1 MKPKLLTTIR
11 DYSWRTF
18 SSDALAGITVALVA
32 LPLSIAIAIA
42 SGANPK
48 AGLVTAIIGGFLISL
63 LGGSRVQIGGP
74 TGAFIVVV
82 YGVIEQYGFDGLLLA
97 TLMAGMILLV
107 GGVLRA
113 GRFIAL
119 VPEPVIEGFTVGIA
133 LIIAVSQLKDLLGL
147 GAVRVPADLIQALP
161 ALWTAREAINPIA
174 VVLGIISI
182 AGIALLRRIAPWFP
196 GSLLVIAVGSATI
209 ALLAL
214 PVDTI
219 QSRFGTLPGGL
230 HAPALPHVSIA
241 RISEVLPSAF
251 TIAFLAGVE
260 SLLSAIVADRMIGGR
275 HRSHAELLAQGAAN
289 IVSPLFGGLPATGA
303 IARTATNVRAGG
315 LTPISGIVHALV
327 ILLITLWAGWLAGY
341 LAMPARGPSDR
352 HCLAH
357 ERARTLARAH
367 ELAAR
372 RPHPAVHDDD
382 PDGHDRP
389 HDRHCRGDGCRVGAA
404 LDSQGRG
411 ARRLDAFRPVE
422 AIIFELRDG

>member
-11 DYSWRTF
+11 DYSWRMF

-147 GAVRVPADLIQALP
+147 GAVKVPADLIQALP

-174 VVLGIISI
+174 LVLGIISI

-219 QSRFGTLPGGL
+219 QSRFGALPGGL
-230 HAPALPHVSIA
+230 PAPALPHVSIA
-241 RISEVLPSAF
+241 RISELLPSAF

-341 LAMPARGPSDR
+341 LAMPALAALLIVTAWLMSEPGRWRERLNLRPGDRTLLFMTMILTVVTDLTIAIAVGTAAGLALRLIRKDVEPVDWTPSDR
-352 HCLAH
+352 SKL
-357 ERARTLARAH
+357 
-367 ELAAR
+367 
-372 RPHPAVHDDD
+372 
-382 PDGHDRP
+382 
-389 HDRHCRGDGCRVGAA
+389 
-404 LDSQGRG
+404 
-411 ARRLDAFRPVE
+411 
-422 AIIFELRDG
+422 